1 MCRACLHR
9 ETCRFFSACRREI
22 PRLSLRGESLRR
34 WSCGARFTVLRVT
47 TRIINGV
54 TTSSDDIYIYNRV
67 RDDLYSWALGWGRR
81 IYYIFNFKRLKEKVE
96 YLWRILARTWF
107 FHEWQKYIPLFLR
120 VYGNI
125 PSIIVNIICIFF
137 FIFKTKRRG
146 TNGDNRSNCQD
157 GTFVYR
163 LNRKANVTENQV
175 IR

>member
-67 RDDLYSWALGWGRR
+67 RDDLYSWVLGWGR
-81 IYYIFNFKRLKEKVE
+81 
-96 YLWRILARTWF
+96 
-107 FHEWQKYIPLFLR
+107 
-120 VYGNI
+120 G
-125 PSIIVNIICIFF
+125 SIIYLILRDWNRRWNICGDQIKWSKDTFYISTYMIFPRVTKIYS
-137 FIFKTKRRG
+137 FIFKSIWEYSINYCKYY
-146 TNGDNRSNCQD
+146 SC
-157 GTFVYR
+157 FFLYF
-163 LNRKANVTENQV
+163 
-175 IR
+175 

>member
-67 RDDLYSWALGWGRR
+67 RDDLYSWVLGWG
-81 IYYIFNFKRLKEKVE
+81 
-96 YLWRILARTWF
+96 
-107 FHEWQKYIPLFLR
+107 
-120 VYGNI
+120 GG
-125 PSIIVNIICIFF
+125 SIIYLILRDWKRRWNICGDQIKWWSKDTFYISTYMIFPRVTKIYS
-137 FIFKTKRRG
+137 FIFKSIWEYSIDYCKYY
-146 TNGDNRSNCQD
+146 SC
-157 GTFVYR
+157 FFLYF
-163 LNRKANVTENQV
+163 
-175 IR
+175 

>member
-67 RDDLYSWALGWGRR
+67 RDDLYSWVLGWG
-81 IYYIFNFKRLKEKVE
+81 
-96 YLWRILARTWF
+96 
-107 FHEWQKYIPLFLR
+107 
-120 VYGNI
+120 GG
-125 PSIIVNIICIFF
+125 SIIYIILRDWKRRWNICGDQIKWSKDTFYISTYMIFPRVTKIYS
-137 FIFKTKRRG
+137 FIFKSIWEYSI
-146 TNGDNRSNCQD
+146 NYSY
-157 GTFVYR
+157 FFLYF
-163 LNRKANVTENQV
+163 
-175 IR
+175 

>member
-67 RDDLYSWALGWGRR
+67 RDDLYSWVLGWGR
-81 IYYIFNFKRLKEKVE
+81 
-96 YLWRILARTWF
+96 
-107 FHEWQKYIPLFLR
+107 
-120 VYGNI
+120 G
-125 PSIIVNIICIFF
+125 SIIYLILRDWNRRWNICGDQIKWWSKDTFYISTYMIFPRVTKIYS
-137 FIFKTKRRG
+137 FIFKSIWEYSINYCKYY
-146 TNGDNRSNCQD
+146 SC
-157 GTFVYR
+157 FFLYF
-163 LNRKANVTENQV
+163 
-175 IR
+175 

>member
-67 RDDLYSWALGWGRR
+67 RDDLYSWVLGWG
-81 IYYIFNFKRLKEKVE
+81 
-96 YLWRILARTWF
+96 
-107 FHEWQKYIPLFLR
+107 
-120 VYGNI
+120 GG
-125 PSIIVNIICIFF
+125 SIIYIILRDWKRRWNICGDQIKWSKDTFYISTYMIFPRVTKIYS
-137 FIFKTKRRG
+137 FIFKSIWEYSINYCKYY
-146 TNGDNRSNCQD
+146 SC
-157 GTFVYR
+157 FFLYF
-163 LNRKANVTENQV
+163 
-175 IR
+175 